1 MCSRDNYNGQAGEIQ
16 IRVKIVQIESSMNLA
31 KRRWWGNSKK
41 RPELATALSRKRLAM
56 GINGES
62 DSGRMELSGQEF
74 IADVR

>member
-1 MCSRDNYNGQAGEIQ
+1 
-16 IRVKIVQIESSMNLA
+16 MNLA